1 MAPTDQ
7 KMKSRKPSAKD
18 GNRKFVKSNAQG
30 VKKKRKWVPEHKVF
44 KGNVKEGNLAPQHKS
59 LVRGSDELLF

>member
-1 MAPTDQ
+1 MAPTEQ

-18 GNRKFVKSNAQG
+18 GDRKFVKSNAQG

-44 KGNVKEGNLAPQHKS
+44 RGNVKEGNLTPQRKS
-59 LVRGSDELLF
+59 LVSR